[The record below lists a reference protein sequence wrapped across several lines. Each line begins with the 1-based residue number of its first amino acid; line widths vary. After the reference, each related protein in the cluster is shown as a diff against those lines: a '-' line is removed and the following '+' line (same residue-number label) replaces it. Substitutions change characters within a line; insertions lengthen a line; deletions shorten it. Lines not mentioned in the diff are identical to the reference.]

1 MSVELRRVGSVVVVV
16 ARDVLSVHDAN
27 AIMDLVAAT
36 QRSGTPY
43 AVLMDGRGLA
53 VLTADVRRR
62 LGEGQGKPEEIAA
75 DRGRHVAVVL
85 DNPLLRATLTSLRWF
100 LPKSVS
106 IEVTKTATEAATHLV
121 GMGHP
126 QLPGD
131 EGRLMTLARQTDRGW
146 RPMSDAHGGGTA
158 MSS

>member
-1 MSVELRRVGSVVVVV
+1 MSVELRRVGSVVVVT
-16 ARDVLSVHDAN
+16 ARGVLSMHDAN
-27 AIMDLVAAT
+27 AIMDLFVVT
-36 QRSGTPY
+36 KSSGTPY
-43 AVLMDGRGLA
+43 AVLMDARGLA
-53 VLTADVRRR
+53 VPTADVRRR
-62 LGEGQGKPEEIAA
+62 LGEGQGKPDEIAA

-100 LPKSVS
+100 LPK
-106 IEVTKTATEAATHLV
+106 ILNIQLTTTAVEAATHLV

-146 RPMSDAHGGGTA
+146 RPMSDEHGGGTA